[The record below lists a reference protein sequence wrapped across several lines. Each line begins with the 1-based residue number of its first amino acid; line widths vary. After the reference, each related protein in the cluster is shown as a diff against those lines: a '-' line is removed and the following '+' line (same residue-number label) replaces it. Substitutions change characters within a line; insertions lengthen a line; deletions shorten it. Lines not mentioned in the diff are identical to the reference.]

1 MARVRDYPLLQD
13 LPIPGNVLKSGLAI
27 SDRCMDF
34 RICIPGA
41 FSLIKHWKN
50 LGVLEPIY
58 LYATWPDAVYACIN
72 KKEACAPEEIRKKSI
87 CVEADI
93 GAVLEKLYDRKNSQ
107 GDVAVPEEI
116 C

>member
-1 MARVRDYPLLQD
+1 M
-13 LPIPGNVLKSGLAI
+13 
-27 SDRCMDF
+27 
-34 RICIPGA
+34 
-41 FSLIKHWKN
+41 

-58 LYATWPDAVYACIN
+58 LYTTWQDAVYACIN
-72 KKEACAPEEIRKKSI
+72 KKEACAPEKIRKKSI

>member
-1 MARVRDYPLLQD
+1 M
-13 LPIPGNVLKSGLAI
+13 
-27 SDRCMDF
+27 
-34 RICIPGA
+34 
-41 FSLIKHWKN
+41 
-50 LGVLEPIY
+50 GVLEPIY
-58 LYATWPDAVYACIN
+58 LYATWPDADYACIN

-93 GAVLEKLYDRKNSQ
+93 GAVLEKLYDRKNRKNSQ

>member
-1 MARVRDYPLLQD
+1 M
-13 LPIPGNVLKSGLAI
+13 
-27 SDRCMDF
+27 
-34 RICIPGA
+34 
-41 FSLIKHWKN
+41 
-50 LGVLEPIY
+50 GVLEPIY

-116 C
+116 PPKRYAKILDNILYKNK

>member
-1 MARVRDYPLLQD
+1 M
-13 LPIPGNVLKSGLAI
+13 
-27 SDRCMDF
+27 
-34 RICIPGA
+34 
-41 FSLIKHWKN
+41 
-50 LGVLEPIY
+50 GVLEPIY
-58 LYATWPDAVYACIN
+58 LYVTWPDAVYACIN

-116 C
+116 PQL

>member
-1 MARVRDYPLLQD
+1 M
-13 LPIPGNVLKSGLAI
+13 
-27 SDRCMDF
+27 
-34 RICIPGA
+34 
-41 FSLIKHWKN
+41 

-58 LYATWPDAVYACIN
+58 PYATWPDAVYACIN

>member
-1 MARVRDYPLLQD
+1 M
-13 LPIPGNVLKSGLAI
+13 
-27 SDRCMDF
+27 
-34 RICIPGA
+34 
-41 FSLIKHWKN
+41 
-50 LGVLEPIY
+50 GVLEPMY